1 MRQYISDIID
11 KETTSSWKKGQNIGI
26 DAQTGAGKTYWILNV
41 LYSVAKEKCERI
53 LIFESRA
60 NARDKFKTEVA
71 LAGKD
76 DVIDVVTYQ
85 KTDFMIDNG
94 TIDFKLNNYGYLC
107 FDEVQ
112 YAFDDSLFNDTT
124 EITYDDVFNSENHV
138 KIYLSAT
145 GDDVFEDMQQKDNDM
160 IVYYLEREWSHLK
173 NVKSFSNVDYAKKL
187 LTRLPKD
194 EKCIVFCRSA
204 MVAKELSEEFGGVF
218 NCSNANEKYTVDT
231 ELINGIFTRERFDC
245 QFFFTTTACDNGVN
259 LRDPALKH
267 IICIGLTDPNQII
280 QCIGRKR
287 TIDENDKATVYIQE
301 PSKKQIAA
309 HARILKQDLRVVNTY
324 EEQGEDKLEAAM
336 VYYHGSEWYKDKYF
350 TKDEAAPLGHRVK
363 ETRVKATLS
372 KIRMYEE
379 MNKVSFMTYLFN
391 RMEYKKPCH
400 NTDNDDLVTYLKE
413 LSENNVVFL
422 TKEDRLPLLQKI
434 DFKDN
439 NHGKYVQTDRKLN
452 EYLQSKNIP
461 FQIKKFET
469 TRRHNGECKKYKSAW
484 KIIPL

>member
-11 KETTSSWKKGQNIGI
+11 KETASSWEKGQNIGI

-41 LYSVAKEKCERI
+41 LYSVAKEKGERI

-85 KTDFMIDNG
+85 KTDFMIDHR
-94 TIDFKLNNYGYLC
+94 TIDYKLNNYGYLC
-107 FDEVQ
+107 FDDVQ
-112 YAFDDSLFNDTT
+112 YVYEDSSFNDKT
-124 EITYDDVFNSENHV
+124 EITYDDVFDSENHV

-145 GDDVFEDMQQKDNDM
+145 GDYVFEDMQQKDKDM
-160 IVYYLEREWSHLK
+160 TIYYLDRTWDNLQCIM
-173 NVKSFSNVDYAKKL
+173 SFSNAEYVKKL
-187 LTRLPKD
+187 LKSIPKD

-218 NCSNANEKYTVDT
+218 NCSKSNYKYTVDT
-231 ELINGIFTRERFDC
+231 ALINGIFTREKFDC

-309 HARILKQDLRVVNTY
+309 HARILKQELIVVNTY
-324 EEQGEDKLEAAM
+324 EEQEEKSEAVM
-336 VYYHGSEWYKDKYF
+336 IYYHGSEWYKNKYF
-350 TKDEAAPLGHRVK
+350 TKDETAPLGHRVK

-379 MNKVSFMTYLFN
+379 MNKVSSMTYLLN
-391 RMEYKKPCH
+391 LMRYKGHYH
-400 NTDNDDLVTYLKE
+400 NTDNDDLVAYLKE
-413 LSENNVVFL
+413 LYENKVVFL

-434 DFKDN
+434 DYWDN

-452 EYLQSKNIP
+452 EYLRNKNIP
-461 FQIKKFET
+461 FQIKKFKT
-469 TRRHNGECKKYKSAW
+469 KRRHNGEYKKYESAW